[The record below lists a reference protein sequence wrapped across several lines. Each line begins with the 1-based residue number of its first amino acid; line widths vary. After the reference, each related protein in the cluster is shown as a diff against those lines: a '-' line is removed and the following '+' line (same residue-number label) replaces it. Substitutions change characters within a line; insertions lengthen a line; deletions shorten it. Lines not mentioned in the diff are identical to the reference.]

1 MEIYIMILVSVIVGF
16 IMGRQT
22 VKPPEAPQPYKVIT
36 MPNPVKMYKDHQ
48 QKVEENKELEKYTT
62 IMENIENYDGTG
74 AYQKDVPL

>member
-1 MEIYIMILVSVIVGF
+1 MEIYIIILVSVIIGF

-22 VKPPEAPQPYKVIT
+22 VKPPEAQPYKVIT
-36 MPNPVKMYKDHQ
+36 MPNPVQAVKTYKQ
-48 QKVEENKELEKYTT
+48 RVEENKELEKYTT